1 MNVAL
6 ESLSLRGR
14 RSRKF
19 PQENLHLHSRVGLV
33 EVTMLFIVRGNLHL
47 STLTA

>member
-6 ESLSLRGR
+6 DSLSLRGR

-33 EVTMLFIVRGNLHL
+33 EVRIFIVRGNLHL